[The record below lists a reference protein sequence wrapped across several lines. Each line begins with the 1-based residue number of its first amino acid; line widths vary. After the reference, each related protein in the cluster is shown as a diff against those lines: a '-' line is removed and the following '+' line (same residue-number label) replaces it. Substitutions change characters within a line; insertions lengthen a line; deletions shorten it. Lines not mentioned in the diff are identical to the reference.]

1 MATADVNEVSVSA
14 APTVPA
20 VARRELEVN
29 KLFRLV
35 MKHEASDLHLKA
47 GQPPMMR
54 LRGDIVRVNMPPLS
68 GEDMEKL
75 LLPLLKPKHRT
86 ILDEEGGVD
95 FSHVIGQD
103 EARFRVSLF
112 KQRGKLSLVARR
124 VNSHIPSFKELGLP
138 DSIESLCHFPDGM
151 IIFAGVTGS
160 GKSTSIAAML
170 DYIAEREPLHILTIE
185 DPIEFVHPV
194 KKCKITQREVHRDT
208 HSFKAALRSS
218 MRQDPDI
225 ILVGEMRDYET
236 ISLAIAAA
244 EMGILV
250 FGTLHTNSAA
260 KTIDR
265 IINVFPSDERDKARG
280 ALAASTKGI
289 VAQQLCPTKDGKG
302 RCAAVEVLCFE
313 KSLPNLIRTGKVSGL
328 NSLIELNAKVGMQTM
343 DQCLMK
349 FLEAGKI
356 TAEQAY
362 LKANEKKRF
371 QPLMEKE
378 AADAKAEAQR
388 VAAS

>member
-1 MATADVNEVSVSA
+1 MATIDS
-14 APTVPA
+14 
-20 VARRELEVN
+20 
-29 KLFRLV
+29 LFEKMVER
-35 MKHEASDLHLKA
+35 KASDMHLTI
-47 GQPPMMR
+47 GNPPLIR
-54 LRGDIVRVNMPPLS
+54 VRGDLVPLDDWIVTDQVLHV
-68 GEDMEKL
+68 L
-75 LLPLLKPKHRT
+75 LFETMTPEQWELCWQRHDYDYAYEVPGL
-86 ILDEEGGVD
+86 
-95 FSHVIGQD
+95 
-103 EARFRVSLF
+103 ARFRSNVFFNQQGIAAVFRTIPAKILTLDDLGMPPVLREMC
-112 KQRGKLSLVARR
+112 KVKRGLILVTG
-124 VNSHIPSFKELGLP
+124 P
-138 DSIESLCHFPDGM
+138 
-151 IIFAGVTGS
+151 TGS
-160 GKSTSIAAML
+160 GKSTTLAGMIDEINSN
-170 DYIAEREPLHILTIE
+170 REANILTIE

-265 IINVFPSDERDKARG
+265 IINVFPSDEREKARG

-302 RCAAVEVLCFE
+302 RCAAIEILTYE
-313 KSLPNLIRTGKVSGL
+313 RSLPNLIRTGKISGL
-328 NSLIELNAKVGMQTM
+328 NSLIELSGKAGMQTM
-343 DQCLMK
+343 DQCLMRY
-349 FLEAGKI
+349 LEADKI

-378 AADAKAEAQR
+378 LAEAKNGIQKSH
-388 VAAS
+388 A

>member
-1 MATADVNEVSVSA
+1 MATID
-14 APTVPA
+14 
-20 VARRELEVN
+20 ELFKKMVER
-29 KLFRLV
+29 K
-35 MKHEASDLHLKA
+35 ASDLHLTI
-47 GQPPMMR
+47 G
-54 LRGDIVRVNMPPLS
+54 NPPLIRAK
-68 GEDMEKL
+68 GDLVPLEDWIMTEQVMHVL
-75 LLPLLKPKHRT
+75 LYETMTPEQWELCWQRHDYDYAYEVPG
-86 ILDEEGGVD
+86 I
-95 FSHVIGQD
+95 
-103 EARFRVSLF
+103 ARFRSNVFFNQQGIAAVFRTIPTKILTLDDLGMPPILRDMC
-112 KQRGKLSLVARR
+112 KVKRGLILVTG
-124 VNSHIPSFKELGLP
+124 P
-138 DSIESLCHFPDGM
+138 
-151 IIFAGVTGS
+151 TGS
-160 GKSTSIAAML
+160 GKSTTLAAMI
-170 DYIAEREPLHILTIE
+170 DDINSNREANILTIE

-280 ALAASTKGI
+280 ALAAATKGI

-302 RCAAVEVLCFE
+302 RCAAVEVLCYE

-328 NSLIELNAKVGMQTM
+328 NSLIELNSKIGMQTM

-349 FLEAGKI
+349 YFEAGKI

-362 LKANEKKRF
+362 LKANEKKKF

-378 AADAKAEAQR
+378 IAEAKTEAQR
-388 VAAS
+388 AAVS

>member
-1 MATADVNEVSVSA
+1 MATID
-14 APTVPA
+14 
-20 VARRELEVN
+20 ELFHKMVER
-29 KLFRLV
+29 K
-35 MKHEASDLHLKA
+35 ASDLHLTI
-47 GQPPMMR
+47 G
-54 LRGDIVRVNMPPLS
+54 NPPLIRAK
-68 GEDMEKL
+68 GDLVPLEDWVMTEQVMHVL
-75 LLPLLKPKHRT
+75 LYETMTPEQWELCWQRHDYDYAYEVPG
-86 ILDEEGGVD
+86 I
-95 FSHVIGQD
+95 
-103 EARFRVSLF
+103 ARFRSNVFFNQQGIAAVFRTIPTKILTLDDLGMPPVLRDMC
-112 KQRGKLSLVARR
+112 KVKRGLILVTG
-124 VNSHIPSFKELGLP
+124 P
-138 DSIESLCHFPDGM
+138 
-151 IIFAGVTGS
+151 TGS
-160 GKSTSIAAML
+160 GKSTTLAAMI
-170 DYIAEREPLHILTIE
+170 DDINNVREANILTIE

-265 IINVFPSDERDKARG
+265 IINVFPADEREKARG

-302 RCAAVEVLCFE
+302 RCAAVEVLCYE

-328 NSLIELNAKVGMQTM
+328 NSLIELNGKIGMQTM

-349 FLEAGKI
+349 FFEAGKI

-362 LKANEKKRF
+362 LKANEKKKF

-378 AADAKAEAQR
+378 LAEAKAEAQR
-388 VAAS
+388 AAVS

>member
-1 MATADVNEVSVSA
+1 MATID
-14 APTVPA
+14 
-20 VARRELEVN
+20 ELFKKMVER
-29 KLFRLV
+29 K
-35 MKHEASDLHLKA
+35 ASDLHLTI
-47 GQPPMMR
+47 G
-54 LRGDIVRVNMPPLS
+54 NPPLIRAK
-68 GEDMEKL
+68 GDLVPLEDWLMTEQVMHVL
-75 LLPLLKPKHRT
+75 LYETMTPEQWELCWQRRDYDYAYEVPG
-86 ILDEEGGVD
+86 I
-95 FSHVIGQD
+95 
-103 EARFRVSLF
+103 ARFRSNVF
-112 KQRGKLSLVARR
+112 FNQQGIAAVFRT
-124 VNSHIPSFKELGLP
+124 IPTKILTLDELGMPPVLRDMCKVKRGLILVTGP
-138 DSIESLCHFPDGM
+138 
-151 IIFAGVTGS
+151 TGS
-160 GKSTSIAAML
+160 GKSTTLAAMI
-170 DYIAEREPLHILTIE
+170 DDINSAREANILTIE

-265 IINVFPSDERDKARG
+265 IINVFPSDEREKARG
-280 ALAASTKGI
+280 ALAACTKGI

-302 RCAAVEVLCFE
+302 RCAAVEVLTYE

-328 NSLIELNAKVGMQTM
+328 NSLIELNTKVGMQTM
-343 DQCLMK
+343 DQCLMR
-349 FLEAGKI
+349 FLEADKI

-362 LKANEKKRF
+362 LKANEKKKF

-378 AADAKAEAQR
+378 MAEAKMEAQK
-388 VAAS
+388 AAVS

>member
-1 MATADVNEVSVSA
+1 
-14 APTVPA
+14 
-20 VARRELEVN
+20 
-29 KLFRLV
+29 
-35 MKHEASDLHLKA
+35 
-47 GQPPMMR
+47 
-54 LRGDIVRVNMPPLS
+54 MPPI
-68 GEDMEKL
+68 
-75 LLPLLKPKHRT
+75 LKEMCKVKRGL
-86 ILDEEGGVD
+86 ILVTG
-95 FSHVIGQD
+95 
-103 EARFRVSLF
+103 
-112 KQRGKLSLVARR
+112 
-124 VNSHIPSFKELGLP
+124 P
-138 DSIESLCHFPDGM
+138 
-151 IIFAGVTGS
+151 TGS
-160 GKSTSIAAML
+160 GKSTTLAAMI
-170 DYIAEREPLHILTIE
+170 DEINSNREANILTIE

-236 ISLAIAAA
+236 ISLALSAA

-280 ALAASTKGI
+280 SLAATVRGI

-302 RCAAVEVLCFE
+302 RCAAVEILAYE
-313 KSLPNLIRTGKVSGL
+313 KSLPNLIRTGKISGL
-328 NSLIELNAKVGMQTM
+328 NSLIELSGKSGMQTM
-343 DQCLMK
+343 DQCLMR
-349 FLEAGKI
+349 FFEEEKI

-371 QPLMEKE
+371 YPMLEKE
-378 AADAKAEAQR
+378 LAAAKLEGQR
-388 VAAS
+388 APAN

>member
-1 MATADVNEVSVSA
+1 MATID
-14 APTVPA
+14 T
-20 VARRELEVN
+20 
-29 KLFRLV
+29 LFQKMV
-35 MKHEASDLHLKA
+35 EGKASDMHLTI
-47 GQPPMMR
+47 GNPPMIR
-54 LRGDIVRVNMPPLS
+54 VRGDLVPLDDWIVTDQVLHV
-68 GEDMEKL
+68 L
-75 LLPLLKPKHRT
+75 LYETMTPEQWELCWQRHDYDYAYEVAGL
-86 ILDEEGGVD
+86 
-95 FSHVIGQD
+95 
-103 EARFRVSLF
+103 ARFRCNVFFNQQGIAAVFRTIPAKILTLEDLGMPPVV
-112 KQRGKLSLVARR
+112 KDMCKVKRGLLLVTG
-124 VNSHIPSFKELGLP
+124 P
-138 DSIESLCHFPDGM
+138 
-151 IIFAGVTGS
+151 TGS
-160 GKSTSIAAML
+160 GKSTTLAGMIDEINSN
-170 DYIAEREPLHILTIE
+170 REANILTIE

-280 ALAASTKGI
+280 ALSASTRGI

-302 RCAAVEVLCFE
+302 RCAAVEILTYE
-313 KSLPNLIRTGKVSGL
+313 KSLPNIIRTGKISSL
-328 NSLIELNAKVGMQTM
+328 NSLIELNGKAGMQTM
-343 DQCLMK
+343 DQCLMRY
-349 FLEAGKI
+349 FEADKI

-362 LKANEKKRF
+362 LKSNEKKRF

-378 AADAKAEAQR
+378 LAELKTGNPKTPAN
-388 VAAS
+388 

>member
-1 MATADVNEVSVSA
+1 MATID
-14 APTVPA
+14 
-20 VARRELEVN
+20 ELFHKMVER
-29 KLFRLV
+29 K
-35 MKHEASDLHLKA
+35 ASDLHLTI
-47 GQPPMMR
+47 G
-54 LRGDIVRVNMPPLS
+54 NPPLIRAK
-68 GEDMEKL
+68 GDLVPLEDWVMTEQVMHVL
-75 LLPLLKPKHRT
+75 LYETMTPEQWELCWQRHDYDYAYEVPG
-86 ILDEEGGVD
+86 I
-95 FSHVIGQD
+95 
-103 EARFRVSLF
+103 ARFRSNVFFNQQGIAAVFRTIPTKILTLDDLGMPPVLRDMC
-112 KQRGKLSLVARR
+112 KVKRGLILVTG
-124 VNSHIPSFKELGLP
+124 P
-138 DSIESLCHFPDGM
+138 
-151 IIFAGVTGS
+151 TGS
-160 GKSTSIAAML
+160 GKSTTLAAMI
-170 DYIAEREPLHILTIE
+170 DDINNVREANILTIE

-194 KKCKITQREVHRDT
+194 KKCKVTQREVHRDT

-265 IINVFPSDERDKARG
+265 IINVFPADEREKARG

-302 RCAAVEVLCFE
+302 RCAAVEVLCYE

-328 NSLIELNAKVGMQTM
+328 NSLIELNGKIGMQTM

-349 FLEAGKI
+349 FFEAGKI

-362 LKANEKKRF
+362 LKANEKKKF

-378 AADAKAEAQR
+378 LAEAKAEAQR
-388 VAAS
+388 AAVS

>member
-1 MATADVNEVSVSA
+1 MATID
-14 APTVPA
+14 
-20 VARRELEVN
+20 ELFKKMVER
-29 KLFRLV
+29 K
-35 MKHEASDLHLKA
+35 ASDLHLTV
-47 GQPPMMR
+47 G
-54 LRGDIVRVNMPPLS
+54 NPPLIRAK
-68 GEDMEKL
+68 GDLVPLEDWIMTEQVMHVL
-75 LLPLLKPKHRT
+75 LYETMTPEQWELCWQRHDYDYAYEVPG
-86 ILDEEGGVD
+86 I
-95 FSHVIGQD
+95 
-103 EARFRVSLF
+103 ARFRSNVF
-112 KQRGKLSLVARR
+112 FNQQGIAAVFRT
-124 VNSHIPSFKELGLP
+124 IPTKILTLDELGMPPVIRTMCNVKRGLILVTGP
-138 DSIESLCHFPDGM
+138 
-151 IIFAGVTGS
+151 TGS
-160 GKSTSIAAML
+160 GKSTTLAAMI
-170 DYIAEREPLHILTIE
+170 DEINSNREANILTIE

-378 AADAKAEAQR
+378 AAEAKVEAQR
-388 VAAS
+388 AAVS

>member
-1 MATADVNEVSVSA
+1 MATIDEMFKTMVE
-14 APTVPA
+14 
-20 VARRELEVN
+20 R
-29 KLFRLV
+29 K
-35 MKHEASDLHLKA
+35 ASDMHLTI
-47 GQPPMMR
+47 G
-54 LRGDIVRVNMPPLS
+54 NPPLIRAK
-68 GEDMEKL
+68 GEL
-75 LLPLLKPKHRT
+75 VPLADWVLT
-86 ILDEEGGVD
+86 EQVM
-95 FSHVIGQD
+95 HVLIYETMTPEQWELSWARHDYDYAYEVPGL
-103 EARFRVSLF
+103 ARFRANVFFNQQGMAAVFRTIPAKILTLDDLGMPPVL
-112 KQRGKLSLVARR
+112 KQLAKIKRGLILVTG
-124 VNSHIPSFKELGLP
+124 P
-138 DSIESLCHFPDGM
+138 
-151 IIFAGVTGS
+151 TGS
-160 GKSTSIAAML
+160 GKSTTLAAVI
-170 DYIAEREPLHILTIE
+170 DDINSNREANILTIE

-244 EMGILV
+244 EMGVLV

-265 IINVFPSDERDKARG
+265 IINVFPPDERDKARS

-302 RCAAVEVLCFE
+302 RCAAVEILNYD
-313 KSLPNLIRTGKVSGL
+313 KSLSNLIRTGKVSGIQA
-328 NSLIELNAKVGMQTM
+328 LIEMSAKNGMQTM

-349 FLEAGKI
+349 YIEEGKI

-362 LKANEKKRF
+362 LKANDKKKF
-371 QPLMEKE
+371 QALMEKE
-378 AADAKAEAQR
+378 AAEAPQ
-388 VAAS
+388 

>member
-1 MATADVNEVSVSA
+1 MATLDLLFEKM
-14 APTVPA
+14 
-20 VARRELEVN
+20 VAL
-29 KLFRLV
+29 K
-35 MKHEASDLHLKA
+35 ASDMHLTI
-47 GQPPMMR
+47 GNPPLIR
-54 LRGDIVRVNMPPLS
+54 VRGDLAPLDDWIMTEQVLHTLIYETMSPEQWELCWQRKDYDYAYEVPSLARFRANVFFNQQGIAAVFRTIPAKILTLSDLNMPPV
-68 GEDMEKL
+68 
-75 LLPLLKPKHRT
+75 LKDICK
-86 ILDEEGGVD
+86 I
-95 FSHVIGQD
+95 
-103 EARFRVSLF
+103 
-112 KQRGKLSLVARR
+112 KRGLVL
-124 VNSHIPSFKELGLP
+124 VTGP
-138 DSIESLCHFPDGM
+138 
-151 IIFAGVTGS
+151 TGS
-160 GKSTSIAAML
+160 GKSTTLAAMI
-170 DYIAEREPLHILTIE
+170 DDINGVREANILTIE

-250 FGTLHTNSAA
+250 FGTLHTNSAS

-280 ALAASTKGI
+280 SLAACTRGI

-302 RCAAVEVLCFE
+302 RCAAVEILTYE

-328 NSLIELNAKVGMQTM
+328 NSLIELNGKAGMQTM
-343 DQCLMK
+343 DQCLMRY
-349 FLEAGKI
+349 LDEGKI

-362 LKANEKKRF
+362 LKANDKKQFYMRMEQELAAAKLE
-371 QPLMEKE
+371 QP
-378 AADAKAEAQR
+378 KAQ
-388 VAAS
+388 